1 MEIVHSGFQ
10 IVDDKLILTPQ
21 VLSVNTNENYYRELK
36 KVLKIHRAEN
46 ISLIRGGALGDGGYV
61 MANSFYAGGWHT
73 LSV

>member
-36 KVLKIHRAEN
+36 KVLKINRAEN
-46 ISLIRGGALGDGGYV
+46 ISLVRGGARGDGGYV
-61 MANSFYAGGWHT
+61 MADLFYRGGVHT
-73 LSV
+73 LLV